1 MLGSLMLCLKGMRRM
16 MFQLSGFYYKGFYK
30 GSIRVPLKGSCKG
43 FYKGSLRVPSKG
55 SKKRGASTISTQQ
68 EARLQACRLWVSGL
82 GLRAEDLGFWVI
94 RV

>member
-1 MLGSLMLCLKGMRRM
+1 MLGSLVLYLKGMRRM

-30 GSIRVPLKGSCKG
+30 GSIRVPLKGSFKG
-43 FYKGSLRVPSKG
+43 FYKGSLRVPLKG
-55 SKKRGASTISTQQ
+55 SLKGASTISTQQ